1 LCVGLAQAE
10 DVAMPGTPPLGP
22 AALPHVFFQTLFARR
37 FTLLFVLVAAI
48 AAATALGASPAR
60 AQAPAA
66 CASATD
72 PLGSAPSAT
81 VEAAVVCLV
90 NVARS
95 AARLGP
101 VHTAAAL
108 ELSAQRHAADMIARG
123 YFAHV
128 SPSGGTVD
136 KRARRAGYLTG
147 PCWALGEDLG
157 WAPSAVASAQA
168 VVAAWMESPRHRS
181 VILDPDFRDI
191 GIGLLT
197 KAPTADG
204 VGATF
209 VLELGAAG
217 PCAAAGSTGT
227 VRATPRARI
236 RVS

>member
-1 LCVGLAQAE
+1 
-10 DVAMPGTPPLGP
+10 
-22 AALPHVFFQTLFARR
+22 
-37 FTLLFVLVAAI
+37 LLSVLVVAI
-48 AAATALGASPAR
+48 AAAAALGVSPAR

-66 CASATD
+66 CASATE
-72 PLGSAPSAT
+72 PLGAAPPAA

-90 NVARS
+90 NAERT
-95 AARLGP
+95 AARLGRVQP
-101 VHTAAAL
+101 AGAL
-108 ELSAQRHAADMIARG
+108 ELSAQRHAVDMIARG

-157 WAPSAVASAQA
+157 WAPPGVATAQA

-181 VILDPDFRDI
+181 VILDPDFRDV
-191 GIGLLT
+191 GIGLVAR
-197 KAPTADG
+197 APTADG
-204 VGATF
+204 SGATF
-209 VLELGAAG
+209 VLELGSVA
-217 PCAAAGSTGT
+217 PCGAAGSTGT